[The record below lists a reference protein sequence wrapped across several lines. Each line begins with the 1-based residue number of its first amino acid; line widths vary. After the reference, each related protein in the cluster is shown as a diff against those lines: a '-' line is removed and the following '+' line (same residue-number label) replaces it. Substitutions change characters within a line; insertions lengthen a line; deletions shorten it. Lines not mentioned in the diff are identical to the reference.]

1 MRKMVLNEH
10 VLVHL
15 LCSFVSLGFT
25 AELKAVT
32 LEEAVNLDLSQH
44 VEGSSTALLFI
55 IPDRCHECHMYRK
68 LMGPLHRTHLIN
80 AMHQFTTGVQ
90 AARLDDSNFEHD
102 TQASTGSTTGS
113 WLVVFDESTSETLQI
128 YDGLAL
134 TLRAKFVNLG
144 VLDPKHSTN
153 TAKRFNINIPS
164 DFTDDSSS
172 ISLIL
177 LKGSAM
183 YRYSKRVYRMDYE
196 NIIQFAL
203 TDYATHTRNPIPR
216 PHMIFDE
223 IIETLVGFTLKL
235 QNEFGKPVILM
246 LGIIALFSFLV
257 LISLILVIGFW
268 FAGSFEHDYEERV
281 SMTTI
286 APYEADDNNKPKLVK
301 KSKNE

>member
-1 MRKMVLNEH
+1 
-10 VLVHL
+10 
-15 LCSFVSLGFT
+15 
-25 AELKAVT
+25 
-32 LEEAVNLDLSQH
+32 
-44 VEGSSTALLFI
+44 
-55 IPDRCHECHMYRK
+55 
-68 LMGPLHRTHLIN
+68 
-80 AMHQFTTGVQ
+80 
-90 AARLDDSNFEHD
+90 
-102 TQASTGSTTGS
+102 
-113 WLVVFDESTSETLQI
+113 
-128 YDGLAL
+128 
-134 TLRAKFVNLG
+134 
-144 VLDPKHSTN
+144 
-153 TAKRFNINIPS
+153 
-164 DFTDDSSS
+164 
-172 ISLIL
+172 
-177 LKGSAM
+177 
-183 YRYSKRVYRMDYE
+183 MDYE